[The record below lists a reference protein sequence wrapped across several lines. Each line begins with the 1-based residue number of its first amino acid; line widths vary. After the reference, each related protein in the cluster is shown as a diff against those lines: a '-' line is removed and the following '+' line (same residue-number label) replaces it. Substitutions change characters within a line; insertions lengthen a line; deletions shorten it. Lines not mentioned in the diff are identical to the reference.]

1 MDHPLWIIAVL
12 GVVVAAGE
20 WLASHTVARH
30 LGSALLVIVLSAV
43 LANLGVVP
51 SVTEGSP
58 VYDAIFGTVAPLA
71 IFWLLLHVDLRGIL
85 KAGAPMLVM
94 FGLGAIGTMVG
105 VFVGMRL
112 VGGDHAFGDLY
123 GALGGMFTGTYIGGS
138 VNFNAVALQYR
149 VMEEGRVYA
158 GAAVVDNVATTVW
171 MAATVVLPRLLLLLR
186 TPRYGLPTAHTGETE
201 HAVETSGETITATDL
216 AWLTALGAGSVWVS
230 EVLAAWSLE
239 AFGVGIP
246 SILILTTLALAMAQ
260 TSAVRRLR
268 GAYLMGWYAVLVF
281 LAVIGA
287 LCDVG
292 ALAGVGTLGLRL
304 LGLVAAIVAVHGIIV
319 FGGGLAMRM
328 DPTVSAVASQAN
340 IGGAASALALA
351 RSLER
356 PDLVL
361 PSILVG
367 TLGYAVGT
375 YLGFLAVA
383 VL

>member
-43 LANLGVVP
+43 LANLGAVP

-230 EVLAAWSLE
+230 EVLAA
-239 AFGVGIP
+239 
-246 SILILTTLALAMAQ
+246 
-260 TSAVRRLR
+260 
-268 GAYLMGWYAVLVF
+268 
-281 LAVIGA
+281 
-287 LCDVG
+287 
-292 ALAGVGTLGLRL
+292 
-304 LGLVAAIVAVHGIIV
+304 
-319 FGGGLAMRM
+319 
-328 DPTVSAVASQAN
+328 
-340 IGGAASALALA
+340 
-351 RSLER
+351 
-356 PDLVL
+356 
-361 PSILVG
+361 
-367 TLGYAVGT
+367 
-375 YLGFLAVA
+375 
-383 VL
+383 